1 MDLIDT
7 QWNVN
12 ILVQTQKPLHKTD
25 LIDTQW
31 NVNETSVRLF
41 DDRKARFN
49 RYIVECK
56 YDGVDPNS
64 IEEVDLIDTQWNVN
78 MHQSH

>member
-1 MDLIDT
+1 MLMASARFNRYI
-7 QWNVN
+7 V
-12 ILVQTQKPLHKTD
+12 
-25 LIDTQW
+25 
-31 NVNETSVRLF
+31 ECSVRLF

-64 IEEVDLIDTQWNVN
+64 IEEVDLIDT
-78 MHQSH
+78 